1 MNYVELFAG
10 AGGLSLG
17 FEKAGFKNI
26 FSVEYDPLI
35 AKTYRLNFPKNKLI
49 CEDIKKITNDEIRN
63 LVEDSKVD
71 VIIGGPPCQG
81 FSMAGRV
88 GRSFIDDERNFLF
101 KEFVRFVSV
110 VRPKIFIMENVS
122 RLAIHNKGKTIN
134 EIVSEFEK
142 LGYQVQYKV
151 LQSAEYNVPQKRQR
165 IFVVGTRNLEFSF
178 PTGKRNFISVSEAI
192 GDLPKLKS
200 GEKSN
205 VPNHIA
211 MNHSNQMLEKMSF
224 IPDGGDRNSIPVEIR
239 PKSGDSRKYIRYN
252 SKLPSVTVT
261 GDMRK
266 IFHYNQNRALTNRE
280 LARLQSFP
288 DNFVFV
294 GNSIS
299 IQQQIGNAV
308 PPNLS
313 YAIAKEVRKSIDRN
327 GAD

>member
-35 AKTYRLNFPKNKLI
+35 AKTYRLNFPNNKLI

-63 LVEDSKVD
+63 LVKDSKVD

-178 PTGKRNFISVSEAI
+178 PAGKRNFISVSEAI

-224 IPDGGDRNSIPVEIR
+224 IPDGGNRNSIPVEIR